1 MPQHISIQGFQGSFH
16 EVAARRYFGATPA
29 LLPCATFAAVVA
41 HVVSGTADAGL
52 MAVENSLAGS
62 ILPNYLLLERHAVR
76 VTGEVYLPIHQ
87 HLLGLPGTTLAEV
100 RAVQSH
106 PMALRQC
113 GEFLAGH
120 PHWKLVETDDT
131 GRSAQLL
138 AETRTPGVAV
148 VAGAQAATQFG
159 LDILA
164 AAIHDDPHNYTRF
177 LVLERAAPAPADPRA
192 DKASLYFCAPHAP
205 GSLAAVLTRV
215 AAHGLNL
222 SKLQSCPRPGHTR
235 TPAGAW
241 HYGFHADVEFEQP
254 GQLEALLADL
264 GPVTEEL
271 RVLGAYRR
279 GSMAGAMGAAP
290 LLTKEGMFEPQARTG
305 VVVGVERSLNKLS
318 Q

>member
-1 MPQHISIQGFQGSFH
+1 MPQHVSIQGFQGSFH
-16 EVAARRYFGATPA
+16 EVAARRFFGARPA

-52 MAVENSLAGS
+52 MAMENSLAGS

-100 RAVQSH
+100 RAVHSH
-106 PMALRQC
+106 LMALRQC
-113 GEFLAGH
+113 GEFLDRH

-131 GRSAQLL
+131 GHSAQLL

-148 VAGAQAATQFG
+148 VAGAQAAQQFG
-159 LDILA
+159 LHILA
-164 AAIHDDPHNYTRF
+164 PAIHDDPHNYTRF
-177 LVLERAAPAPADPRA
+177 LVLERAETARADPQA

-205 GSLAAVLTRV
+205 GSLAAVLARV

-222 SKLQSCPRPGHTR
+222 SKLQSCPRPGQ
-235 TPAGAW
+235 PW
-241 HYGFHADVEFEQP
+241 HYGFHADVEFEQL
-254 GQLEALLADL
+254 GQLEVLLEDL
-264 GPVTEEL
+264 VPVTEEL

-279 GSMAGAMGAAP
+279 GSMAEAMGEDLSLRGAAEVIRP
-290 LLTKEGMFEPQARTG
+290 CGATSP
-305 VVVGVERSLNKLS
+305 
-318 Q
+318 